1 MEFLNIKQKIVLGI
15 VCIVIVIIISIY
27 MIQKNDNRFSYIELE
42 QAESIEEIEQG
53 KNKEGTEKE
62 LDMDDSTIVLH
73 IAGEVNEEGV
83 IEIPSGA
90 RVIDAIN
97 EAGGLTEDADI
108 TNINLAYELKDGEK
122 IYIPKEG
129 EESAYIIEGNNRK

>member
-27 MIQKNDNRFSYIELE
+27 MIQKNDSRFSYIELE
-42 QAESIEEIEQG
+42 QEETAE
-53 KNKEGTEKE
+53 EKE
-62 LDMDDSTIVLH
+62 LGDNKVAEKELYSDDSTIVLH

-83 IEIPSGA
+83 IEIQSGA

-129 EESAYIIEGNNRK
+129 EESTYIIEGNNRK

>member
-27 MIQKNDNRFSYIELE
+27 MIQKNDSRFSYIELE
-42 QAESIEEIEQG
+42 QEETAE
-53 KNKEGTEKE
+53 EKE
-62 LDMDDSTIVLH
+62 LGDNKVAEKELYSDDSTIVLH

-83 IEIPSGA
+83 IEIQSGA

>member
-1 MEFLNIKQKIVLGI
+1 MEFLNIKQKILLGI
-15 VCIVIVIIISIY
+15 ICIIIIIIISIY
-27 MIQKNDNRFSYIELE
+27 MIQKNNNRFSYIELE
-42 QAESIEEIEQG
+42 QTENIEDKEQE
-53 KNKEGTEKE
+53 KNKETEKE
-62 LDMDDSTIVLH
+62 LDLDDSTIVLH

-83 IEIPSGA
+83 IEISNGA

-97 EAGGLTEDADI
+97 EAGGLTENADI

-129 EESAYIIEGNNRK
+129 EESIYIIEGNNRK